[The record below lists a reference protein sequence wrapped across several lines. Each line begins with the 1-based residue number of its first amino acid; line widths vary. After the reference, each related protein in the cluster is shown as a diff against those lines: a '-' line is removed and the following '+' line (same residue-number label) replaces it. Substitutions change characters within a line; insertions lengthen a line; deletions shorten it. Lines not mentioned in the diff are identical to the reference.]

1 MKARKDLASFSVRFR
16 VMTKIPSGFKRL
28 AAFATRFS
36 GGRLFW
42 MIRAKMLPQR
52 HPSFER
58 KIAFVARVLRVKLT
72 YVSFEL
78 VRIFETFVAKSA
90 RIVVTSRVFGK
101 VRAKKMILVKTLINV
116 DVKSNSI

>member
-1 MKARKDLASFSVRFR
+1 
-16 VMTKIPSGFKRL
+16 
-28 AAFATRFS
+28 
-36 GGRLFW
+36 
-42 MIRAKMLPQR
+42 MLPQR

-90 RIVVTSRVFGK
+90 RVVVTSRVFGK
-101 VRAKKMILVKTLINV
+101 VRAKKMILVKNFTASLTFVLLNIFFHVLLQAVFIGVRVSAIFAGELLFRLIFIDRNGV
-116 DVKSNSI
+116 RLF